1 MSVDTPQRPQRR
13 EARHLWKLRCHGSC
27 HELQFNWMYA
37 LQPGRHRKLFLLIL
51 PYLSDLVI

>member
-1 MSVDTPQRPQRR
+1 MSVDTSQKTQRR

-37 LQPGRHRKLFLLIL
+37 LQPGHKELFLLIL
-51 PYLSDLVI
+51 PDLSDLVI